1 MGQSIRRKIHETMEN
16 TTEGILDQKTTTRSR
31 SNRSKNLNRE
41 KLLKHARPL
50 NNFSGEKGEY
60 IYAPKSVSNLGIY
73 VSNFF

>member
-1 MGQSIRRKIHETMEN
+1 
-16 TTEGILDQKTTTRSR
+16 
-31 SNRSKNLNRE
+31 LNRG

-50 NNFSGEKGEY
+50 NIFFGEKGEY